1 MPRGIGAFVEPSP
14 YAVWPVNPHQRKQLE
29 ERLRALPKGEQDRL
43 FKRAAELRR
52 DDQDRAKREHRSFAD
67 LDEPRP
73 GGARRKNDP
82 VRMYVLKLLAKELA
96 EGQASGGRGA
106 DSASR
111 GAAGDVRTGIAV
123 FVGKRRCLVRP
134 LDAAGERPALVAE
147 DDSVECRL
155 PADLAGRQQSELCVG
170 DRVSFREPDDERR
183 ESPEIVGVLARRT
196 VLARR
201 DPRTGQRRAIV
212 ANVDAVVMVV
222 SVVSPPLHPRLIDRY
237 LIAIED
243 SWVEGTSGRH
253 ADDPDPAAAVIALN
267 KTDLLRGLSPEARAD
282 ERAKLD
288 PYRALGIPIIECSA
302 TDVAK
307 GESGIDALRAH
318 LAGRVVALVG
328 HSGVGK
334 TSLANALDPALGA
347 AVGSIGSAA
356 NRGRHTTTSSQLH
369 EILAVEGGAAHEPFW
384 VIDTPGI
391 RFFGLEELT
400 AAELRDAFPEL
411 RRLRRG
417 CRFNDC
423 THTHEPGCAV
433 LEAVEAGELHP
444 ARYDTYTRLL
454 EDIERGFKPPT
465 ERIRPIAQEDAD
477 G

>member
-1 MPRGIGAFVEPSP
+1 M
-14 YAVWPVNPHQRKQLE
+14 NPHQRRQLE
-29 ERLRALPKGEQDRL
+29 ERLRALPKSEQDRL
-43 FKRAAELRR
+43 FRRAAELRR
-52 DDQDRAKREHRSFAD
+52 DDQERIKRERRKFAD

-73 GGARRKNDP
+73 GGGKRKNDP
-82 VRMYVLKLLAKELA
+82 VRLYALKLLAKDLA
-96 EGQASGGRGA
+96 EARLGDA
-106 DSASR
+106 DSAGGGGSR
-111 GAAGDVRTGIAV
+111 DDGTGGQVRTGIAV
-123 FVGKRRCLVRP
+123 FVGKRRCLVCP
-134 LDAAGERPALVAE
+134 LDAAGEHPTLDSEAE
-147 DDSVECRL
+147 SLECRL

-170 DRVSFREPDDERR
+170 DRVSYRESTDDRR
-183 ESPEIVGVLARRT
+183 EEPEITGVLARRT

-201 DPRTGQRRAIV
+201 DQRTGQRRAIV
-212 ANVDAVVMVV
+212 ANVDAVVIVV

-253 ADDPDPAAAVIALN
+253 ADDPDPADAVVAVN
-267 KTDLLRGLSPEARAD
+267 KIDLLRGMRPQARAD
-282 ERAKLD
+282 ELAKLD
-288 PYRALGIPIIECSA
+288 PYRALGIPVIECSA
-302 TDVAK
+302 SDQSGHGA
-307 GESGIDALRAH
+307 GIDGLRAQ

-334 TSLANALDPALGA
+334 SSLANALDPELGA
-347 AVGSIGSAA
+347 AVGSVGTAA

-369 EILAVEGGAAHEPFW
+369 EIRPAEGGAAHDPFW

-411 RRLRRG
+411 RKFRRG

-433 LEAVEAGELHP
+433 LEAVDSGELHP
-444 ARYDTYTRLL
+444 ARYDTYRRLL
-454 EDIERGFKPPT
+454 EDIERGFKPPV
-465 ERIRPIAQEDAD
+465 ERIRPLPEDD
-477 G
+477 D